1 MTYYGDYGLDVFFSR
16 GSSDKELEDFIMDRL
31 THGIPCEC

>member
-1 MTYYGDYGLDVFFSR
+1 MSFSAG